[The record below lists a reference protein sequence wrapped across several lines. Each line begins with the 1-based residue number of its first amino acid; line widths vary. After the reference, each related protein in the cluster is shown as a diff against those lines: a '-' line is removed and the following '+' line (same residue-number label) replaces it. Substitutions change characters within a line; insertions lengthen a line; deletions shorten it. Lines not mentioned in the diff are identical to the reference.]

1 MAIHKQ
7 CERMPGF
14 LETDIKYLKG
24 VGDARAKVLA
34 SELGVATFR
43 DLLYYFPFRH
53 IDRSRFYSIGELSGS
68 DLPALQIK
76 GRFIKFATEGEGAK
90 KRLVGIFTDGQRMM
104 EIVWFSKI
112 TTFSTAYKP
121 GVEYVIFG
129 KPNYFR
135 NAYSMVHP
143 EVEQFDPAKPPTGFR
158 GVYSIT
164 ETIRKRRNTT
174 KLVQNLLGNNM

>member
-1 MAIHKQ
+1 
-7 CERMPGF
+7 MPGF

-90 KRLVGIFTDGQRMM
+90 KRLVGIFTDGGFQKSQHSPRL
-104 EIVWFSKI
+104 ISPVW
-112 TTFSTAYKP
+112 
-121 GVEYVIFG
+121 
-129 KPNYFR
+129 
-135 NAYSMVHP
+135 
-143 EVEQFDPAKPPTGFR
+143 
-158 GVYSIT
+158 
-164 ETIRKRRNTT
+164 
-174 KLVQNLLGNNM
+174 NM

>member
-76 GRFIKFATEGEGAK
+76 GRFIKFATEGDSKNPGILSHCLCIATSLTLFQK
-90 KRLVGIFTDGQRMM
+90 KRRYFQISRICDLHIVMASLIESNLATCGLYCRGIVGEHPSGNR
-104 EIVWFSKI
+104 IVGRFQ
-112 TTFSTAYKP
+112 
-121 GVEYVIFG
+121 
-129 KPNYFR
+129 
-135 NAYSMVHP
+135 H
-143 EVEQFDPAKPPTGFR
+143 
-158 GVYSIT
+158 
-164 ETIRKRRNTT
+164 
-174 KLVQNLLGNNM
+174 

>member
-1 MAIHKQ
+1 
-7 CERMPGF
+7 MPGF
-14 LETDIKYLKG
+14 LETDIKYMKG
-24 VGDARAKVLA
+24 VRDARAKVLS

-43 DLLYYFPFRH
+43 DLLYYCPFRH
-53 IDRSRFYSIGELSGS
+53 IARSRFYSLGELSGS
-68 DLPALQIK
+68 VLPALQIK
-76 GRFIKFATEGEGAK
+76 GRFIKFATEGVGAK

-158 GVYSIT
+158 GVYSS
-164 ETIRKRRNTT
+164 
-174 KLVQNLLGNNM
+174 LVYTYPSPRDRQKTRMPA